1 MKRRTFLSGSI
12 LASPLAAAAPGNA
25 IQSKSGFAEADITP
39 QVGMEMPGD
48 YQKLFHRKFHDSCK
62 VRAAVFGDG
71 GHRVA
76 IASVDAL
83 IIPRPVVLA
92 ARQRISERCG
102 IGRNAILI
110 GATHSHSSG
119 PVGMVQP
126 GEYDHSTDLV
136 KSLAYEKSSMADAAY
151 LKRLESQ
158 IVDAICRADS
168 VRISAGFS
176 FGVGREDKVAFN
188 RRFVMK
194 NGLEHTHPGKGNPE
208 IVKPAGPTDPDV
220 GVIGCW
226 DGKGNLLGCVVN
238 YCCHATTSPDGISA
252 NWIYYLE
259 KTIRGLF
266 GPQTVVV
273 FLQGFSGDVTQ
284 VDNLSRSANPEG
296 EQWARLVGGRV
307 GAEAVKVLL
316 SSPTGSAVPVA
327 ALTDVLLIPRRRPSA
342 RRVADCMRIVR
353 QDPKQVGMVDWLF
366 AKEIVLL
373 HALIEKQPDV
383 EVEVQALQV
392 GPAVLLSAPGEMFC
406 QFGLDLKTARTFPI
420 TFPVEL
426 ANGSVGYVPTEHALG
441 PHGGGYET
449 RLTSYSNL
457 IPQAGSRIVATA
469 LALARRLQPGEQP
482 EHPQAPSFTATP
494 GDFGSRPWSYGNVP
508 PEVR

>member
-1 MKRRTFLSGSI
+1 MKRRTFLGGSI
-12 LASPLAAAAPGNA
+12 LAGPLAEIAAGSAAHNKA
-25 IQSKSGFAEADITP
+25 GFAEADITP

-48 YQKLFHRKFHDSCK
+48 YVKLFHRAFHDPCK

-71 GHRVA
+71 EHRVA

-83 IIPRPVVLA
+83 IVPRSVVIA
-92 ARQRISERCG
+92 ARQRISDRCG
-102 IGRNAILI
+102 IAGNAILI
-110 GATHSHSSG
+110 SATHSHSSG

-126 GEYDHSTDLV
+126 GEYDHSTELV

-151 LKRLESQ
+151 LKHVESQ
-158 IVDAICRADS
+158 IVDAVCRADS
-168 VRISAGFS
+168 AAISAGFS

-194 NGLEHTHPGKGNPE
+194 NGLEHTHPGKGNPD
-208 IVKPAGPTDPDV
+208 IVKAAGPTDPDV
-220 GVIGCW
+220 GVIGCR
-226 DGKGNLLGCVVN
+226 DGKGNLVGCIVN
-238 YCCHATTSPDGISA
+238 FCCHATTGPDGISA

-259 KTIRGLF
+259 KTIRGMF
-266 GPQTVVV
+266 GPETVVV

-284 VDNLSRSANPEG
+284 VDNLSRNANPEG
-296 EQWARLVGGRV
+296 ALWAKFVGGRV

-316 SSPTGSAVPVA
+316 TSPVGNTVPVS
-327 ALTDVLLIPRRRPSA
+327 ALSDVLLIPRRRPSA

-353 QDPKQVGMVDWLF
+353 QDPGQAGMVDWLF

-373 HALIEKQPDV
+373 QALIEKQPDV
-383 EVEVQALQV
+383 EVEVQAVQV
-392 GPAVLLSAPGEMFC
+392 GPAVFLTAPGEMFC
-406 QFGLDLKTARTFPI
+406 QFGLDLKAARTFPI
-420 TFPVEL
+420 TFPVGL

-457 IPQAGSRIVATA
+457 VPQAGSRIVAAA
-469 LALARRLQPGEQP
+469 LALARQLKPGPLP
-482 EHPQAPSFTATP
+482 EHSQAPPFTSTP
-494 GDFGSRPWSYGNVP
+494 GDFGSRPWAYGNVP
-508 PEVR
+508 PELS

>member
-12 LASPLAAAAPGNA
+12 LAGPLTAAAPGGE
-25 IQSKSGFAEADITP
+25 IQTKSGFAEAEITP
-39 QVGMEMPGD
+39 KIGMEIPGD
-48 YQKLFHRKFHDSCK
+48 YRKLFHRAFHDPCK

-71 GHRVA
+71 EHRVA

-83 IIPRPVVLA
+83 IVARPVVLA
-92 ARQRISERCG
+92 ARRRISERCG
-102 IGRNAILI
+102 IAANAILI

-151 LKRLESQ
+151 LERLEAQ
-158 IVDAICRADS
+158 IVDAVCRADS
-168 VRISAGFS
+168 ARISSGFS
-176 FGVGREDKVAFN
+176 FGVGREDKAAFN
-188 RRFVMK
+188 RRFAMK
-194 NGLEHTHPGKGNPE
+194 NGLEYTHPGKGNPD
-208 IVKPAGPTDPDV
+208 IAKVAGPTDPDV

-238 YCCHATTSPDGISA
+238 FCCHATTSPDGISA
-252 NWIYYLE
+252 NWIYYME
-259 KTIRGLF
+259 KTIRGMF
-266 GPQTVVV
+266 GPETVVV
-273 FLQGFSGDVTQ
+273 FLQGFSGDITQ
-284 VDNLSRSANPEG
+284 VDNLSGNANPGG
-296 EQWARLVGGRV
+296 EQWAKLVGGRV

-316 SSPTGSAVPVA
+316 SSPVGSAVPVS

-342 RRVADCMRIVR
+342 RRVADCTRIAR
-353 QDPKQVGMVDWLF
+353 QDPKRVGMVDWLF

-373 HALIEKQPDV
+373 QALIEKQPEV

-406 QFGLDLKTARTFPI
+406 QLGLDLKAARTFPV

-426 ANGSVGYVPTEHALG
+426 ANGSVGYVPTEEALG

-457 IPQAGSRIVATA
+457 VPQAGSRIVATA
-469 LALARRLQPGEQP
+469 LALARRLKPGTLP
-482 EHPQAPSFTATP
+482 EHPHAPPFTTTP

-508 PEVR
+508 PEVS

>member
-12 LASPLAAAAPGNA
+12 LAGPFTAAVSSGE
-25 IQSKSGFAEADITP
+25 IRTKSGFAEADITP
-39 QVGMEMPGD
+39 AIGMEVPGD
-48 YQKLFHRKFHDSCK
+48 YTKLFHRAFHDPCK
-62 VRAAVFGDG
+62 VRAAVFDDG
-71 GHRVA
+71 RHRTA

-83 IIPRPVVLA
+83 IIPRHVVLA
-92 ARQRISERCG
+92 ARRRISERCG
-102 IGRNAILI
+102 IGANAILI

-126 GEYDHSTDLV
+126 GEYDHSSDFV
-136 KSLAYEKSSMADAAY
+136 KFLAYEKSSMADAAY

-158 IVDAICRADS
+158 IVDAVCRADS
-168 VRISAGFS
+168 ARIPSGFS

-194 NGLEHTHPGKGNPE
+194 NGLVYTHPGKGNPS
-208 IVKPAGPTDPDV
+208 IVKAAGPTDPDV

-226 DGKGNLLGCVVN
+226 DGKGNLLGCIVN
-238 YCCHATTSPDGISA
+238 FCCHATTSPAGISA

-259 KTIRGLF
+259 KTIRGMF
-266 GPQTVVV
+266 GPETVVV

-284 VDNLSRSANPEG
+284 VDNLSPNANPEG
-296 EQWARLVGGRV
+296 ERWAKIVGGRV

-316 SSPTGSAVPVA
+316 SSPVGNAAPVS
-327 ALTDVLLIPRRRPSA
+327 ALTDVLRIPRRRPSA
-342 RRVADCMRIVR
+342 RRVADCTRIAR
-353 QDPKQVGMVDWLF
+353 QDPRQVGTVNWLF

-373 HALIEKQPDV
+373 QALIEKQPDV

-406 QFGLDLKTARTFPI
+406 QLGLDLKAARTFPI

-426 ANGSVGYVPTEHALG
+426 ANGSVGYVPTEEAFG

-457 IPQAGSRIVATA
+457 VPQAGARIVAAA
-469 LALARRLQPGEQP
+469 LALARRLEPGALP
-482 EHPQAPSFTATP
+482 EHPQAPPFSATP

-508 PEVR
+508 PEGL